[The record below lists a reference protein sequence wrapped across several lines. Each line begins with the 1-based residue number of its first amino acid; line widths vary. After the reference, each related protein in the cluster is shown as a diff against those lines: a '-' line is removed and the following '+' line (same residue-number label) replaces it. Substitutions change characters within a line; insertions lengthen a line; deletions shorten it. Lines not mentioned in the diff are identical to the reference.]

1 MGYPRG
7 SKVAKQLGEVVIG
20 QGVGCLDFQ
29 DEAAVHD
36 EVGQIFA
43 NDRAIVVE
51 DEESSLSF
59 HLQAQSGEPM
69 RHGVFVNLL
78 EVAGSVIGIDG
89 ITRFTDEIRKLE
101 DWVLHAPKVEEAVAS
116 REFVSLFEG
125 QWPQKPQGG
134 ARRGGRKEWLVAG
147 WQART
152 FCVLCD
158 FCG

>member
-20 QGVGCLDFQ
+20 QGVRCLDFE

-36 EVGQIFA
+36 EVGQILT
-43 NDRAIVVE
+43 NDCAIVVE
-51 DEESSLSF
+51 DKESSLSF

-69 RHGVFVNLL
+69 CHGVLVNLL

-101 DWVLHAPKVEEAVAS
+101 DWVLHAPKVEEAAAS
-116 REFVSLFEG
+116 CEFVSLLEG
-125 QWPQKPQGG
+125 SWPQRPQEG
-134 ARRGGRKEWLVAG
+134 AKREGRKEWLPAAC
-147 WQART
+147 QS
-152 FCVLCD
+152 
-158 FCG
+158 

>member
-20 QGVGCLDFQ
+20 QGVRCLDFE

-36 EVGQIFA
+36 EVGQILT
-43 NDRAIVVE
+43 NDCAIVVE

-69 RHGVFVNLL
+69 RHGVLVNLL

-101 DWVLHAPKVEEAVAS
+101 DWVLHAPKVEEAAAS
-116 REFVSLFEG
+116 CEFVSLLEG
-125 QWPQKPQGG
+125 
-134 ARRGGRKEWLVAG
+134 
-147 WQART
+147 
-152 FCVLCD
+152 
-158 FCG
+158 